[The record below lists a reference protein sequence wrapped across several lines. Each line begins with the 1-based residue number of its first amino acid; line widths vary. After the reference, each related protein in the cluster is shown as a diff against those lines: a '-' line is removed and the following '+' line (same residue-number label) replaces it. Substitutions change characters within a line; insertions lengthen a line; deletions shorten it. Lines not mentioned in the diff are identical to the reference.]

1 MQCLKTTL
9 SAQFALPFCALD
21 RLKIALYRKRTRNRA
36 ISEAENLY
44 NIDFS
49 YMTSL
54 RFGQKLNFGTYF
66 YQSANVLSRILP
78 VVANFFF
85 LFFGHLTR
93 NVDIKGP
100 NKLNSL
106 LSFPSGIN
114 ISEKRVSHTAL

>member
-44 NIDFS
+44 NIDFI

-66 YQSANVLSRILP
+66 YQSANVLSRILS

-85 LFFGHLTR
+85 LFLDTLLEMLTSK
-93 NVDIKGP
+93 DP
-100 NKLNSL
+100 
-106 LSFPSGIN
+106 IN
-114 ISEKRVSHTAL
+114 